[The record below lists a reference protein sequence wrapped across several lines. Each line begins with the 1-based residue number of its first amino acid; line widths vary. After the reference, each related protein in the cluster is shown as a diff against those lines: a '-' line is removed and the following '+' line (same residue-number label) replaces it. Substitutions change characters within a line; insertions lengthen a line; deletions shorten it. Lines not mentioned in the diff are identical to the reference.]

1 MSKNIPDSREE
12 SDTAPSS
19 VEVADALPEPGVV
32 VVSGWVLED
41 DATEPGV
48 VVVGTILMGKR
59 EMPRMSGRRAL
70 TAF

>member
-1 MSKNIPDSREE
+1 MSKNIPDSIEE

-41 DATEPGV
+41 VVVESGV
-48 VVVGTILMGKR
+48 VVVERGLMGR
-59 EMPRMSGRRAL
+59 GMGMPRMLAL